1 MSFIDFLLKY
11 YIFILAVLILLILI
25 VIGVLV
31 DSKSKGKEKP
41 KSKKKEKVAPETIT
55 SDAASSTNLQ
65 NETNLQSASLAP
77 QEGQGANSISPI
89 EINPLGGGVQTLAS
103 GAIPEVSVNQT
114 TSEGI
119 NTLATNAIASMQPIN
134 ETPVTEPIQP
144 VTPTSMVTPTMEP
157 MQNVNPIPSVTPTI
171 EPMQNVN
178 AIPPVTPTMESM
190 QNVNPVLSVTPAMEP
205 VQNVNPVP
213 SVTPT
218 MESVQP
224 TNISPLPTGQPQENQ
239 LPSNN
244 EIFTT
249 NGSQPF
255 DINSMFL
262 NNK

>member
-31 DSKSKGKEKP
+31 DSKSKGKEKT

-55 SDAASSTNLQ
+55 LDAASSTNLQ
-65 NETNLQSASLAP
+65 NETNLRSASLAP

-103 GAIPEVSVNQT
+103 GAIPKVSVNQT

-144 VTPTSMVTPTMEP
+144 VTPTSMVTPT
-157 MQNVNPIPSVTPTI
+157 I
-171 EPMQNVN
+171 EPIQNVN
-178 AIPPVTPTMESM
+178 AIPPVTPTMES
-190 QNVNPVLSVTPAMEP
+190 
-205 VQNVNPVP
+205 
-213 SVTPT
+213 
-218 MESVQP
+218 VQP
-224 TNISPLPTGQPQENQ
+224 TNISPSPTGQPQENQ

>member
-144 VTPTSMVTPTMEP
+144 VTPTSMVTPT
-157 MQNVNPIPSVTPTI
+157 I
-171 EPMQNVN
+171 EPIQNVN
-178 AIPPVTPTMESM
+178 AIPPVTPTMEPM
-190 QNVNPVLSVTPAMEP
+190 
-205 VQNVNPVP
+205 QNVNPVP